1 MPQPLDAAA
10 VRRWCALGR
19 EALRAHCAR
28 MDAINVFPVA
38 DGDTGTNL
46 CLTFEAAC
54 EALPA
59 RDGAG
64 EAADGAADGEPGA
77 GAVLRAMA
85 RAALLAAR
93 GNSGAI
99 LAEYLRGMAQGLGE
113 ADGPP
118 AERLSDALRGGA
130 SAAYAAVAHPVE
142 GTMLTVAEAAAAAAE
157 AGDDP
162 VAAARRALDAT
173 PDRLEALA
181 RAGVVDAGGLGL
193 TVLLTALWAALGEQV
208 PGGEPAAATGEPSA
222 APAGPVAPGASAAPA
237 ALPADG
243 SPQPPFRPEFEVMYL
258 LAAEDPAAVDALRAR
273 LDPLGDSLVVGGG
286 EGLWSVHVHVA
297 DAGAAVEAGLAAGR
311 PHRIRITHLPMA
323 GAGDGAPGGPRCAAE
338 GPEQGPDPG
347 ARAVVAVVP
356 GEGLAALCRRAGAA
370 VLSAIDAAA
379 AMGGADD
386 VRAVGAVGS
395 VGSVGGIGEG
405 ALVAAVRA
413 TGAGEVAL
421 LPNDSGL
428 HPVAARAADTVRA
441 AGIRCA
447 VIPTRAAVQ
456 GLAALAV
463 HQPDRRFDEDVVT
476 MTSAAGAT
484 RYAEVTVAERRSWTS
499 AGICQAG
506 DVLGLVDGDV
516 ALIGSGTERVATE
529 VLDRMLAA
537 GGELVTLVLGADAPA
552 GLAAAL
558 ERHVRECH
566 LAVDTVVHEGRQHEA
581 ELLIGVE

>member
-54 EALPA
+54 EALPD
-59 RDGAG
+59 RDATAGGAD
-64 EAADGAADGEPGA
+64 ETADGGTSA
-77 GAVLRAMA
+77 GAVLRAVA

-99 LAEYLRGMAQGLGE
+99 LAEYLRGMAQGLAE
-113 ADGPP
+113 AAGDGDP
-118 AERLSDALRGGA
+118 AQRLPAALRGGA
-130 SAAYAAVAHPVE
+130 YAAYAAVAHPVE

-162 VAAARRALDAT
+162 VAAARRTLDAT
-173 PDRLEALA
+173 PDRLAALA

-193 TVLLTALWAALGEQV
+193 TVLLTALWAALGERI
-208 PGGEPAAATGEPSA
+208 PDEGPAAATGAVSTTGAASAAAAGPA
-222 APAGPVAPGASAAPA
+222 APAASPVAPPSPA

-243 SPQPPFRPEFEVMYL
+243 SPQAPFRPEFEVMYL

-311 PHRIRITHLPMA
+311 PHRIRITHLPT
-323 GAGDGAPGGPRCAAE
+323 AGDAAGDAAPGGPRCAAD
-338 GPEQGPDPG
+338 GPGRPPGPG

-356 GEGLAALCRRAGAA
+356 GEGLATLCRQAGAV
-370 VLSAIDAAA
+370 VLSAAEDDAE
-379 AMGGADD
+379 
-386 VRAVGAVGS
+386 AVAGLD
-395 VGSVGGIGEG
+395 EG

-413 TGAGEVAL
+413 TGADEVAL

-428 HPVAARAADTVRA
+428 HPVAARAADAVRA

-484 RYAEVTVAERRSWTS
+484 RYGEVTVAERRSWTS
-499 AGICQAG
+499 AGICQQG

-516 ALIGSGTERVATE
+516 ALIGSGTGQVATE
-529 VLDRMLAA
+529 VLERMLAA

-558 ERHVRECH
+558 ERRVRERH

-581 ELLIGVE
+581 QLLIGVE

>member
-1 MPQPLDAAA
+1 MPQPLAAAA

-59 RDGAG
+59 RD
-64 EAADGAADGEPGA
+64 ADEDPGA
-77 GAVLRAMA
+77 GAALHAMA

-99 LAEYLRGMAQGLGE
+99 LAEYLRGMARGLDERAG
-113 ADGPP
+113 AP
-118 AERLSDALRGGA
+118 AERLSGALRGGA

-157 AGDDP
+157 AGEDP
-162 VAAARRALDAT
+162 AAAARRTLDAT
-173 PDRLEALA
+173 PGRLAALA

-208 PGGEPAAATGEPSA
+208 PGEEPAAAAGAAFTAAAEPA
-222 APAGPVAPGASAAPA
+222 APAASPAAPA

-243 SPQPPFRPEFEVMYL
+243 MPQAPCRPEFEVMYL

-311 PHRIRITHLPMA
+311 PHRIRITHLPT
-323 GAGDGAPGGPRCAAE
+323 AGDAAGHGVPGGPQCAAD
-338 GPEQGPDPG
+338 GTGQAPGSG
-347 ARAVVAVVP
+347 ARVVVAVVP
-356 GEGLAALCRRAGAA
+356 GEGLAALCRQAGAV
-370 VLSAIDAAA
+370 VLSAAEDDAE
-379 AMGGADD
+379 
-386 VRAVGAVGS
+386 AVAGLD
-395 VGSVGGIGEG
+395 EG

-428 HPVAARAADTVRA
+428 HPMAARAADAVRA

-484 RYAEVTVAERRSWTS
+484 RYGEVTVAERRSWTS
-499 AGICQAG
+499 AGICRRG

-516 ALIGSGTERVATE
+516 ALIGSGTGQVATE

-558 ERHVRECH
+558 ERRVRERH

-581 ELLIGVE
+581 QLLIGVE